1 MKKIRILVQAGGD
14 IKDFVFPIDLVTEK
28 KLIQTEITKGKDIEI
43 TGRKVTIVVTADL
56 KIKFRNPKVGKPY
69 IVFVDSADKSRKRV
83 KMFEKINAHY
93 EDWTGTNFLVVRR
106 KDTDKKEFL
115 LVIADDKYIN
125 TLITH

>member
-1 MKKIRILVQAGGD
+1 MKKIRVLVQAGGE
-14 IKDFVFPIDLVTEK
+14 IKDFVFPIDLATEK
-28 KLIQTEITKGKDIEI
+28 KLIQTEIEKDKDIEV
-43 TGRKVTIVVTADL
+43 TGRKITIAVTPDL

-69 IVFVDSADKSRKRV
+69 IVFVDSDKKIKKRV

-93 EDWTGTNFLVVRR
+93 EDWAGTNFLVVRR

-115 LVIADDKYIN
+115 LVLADDKYVN